1 MTLHPDKWLQTQVN
15 CFDWLLSWSK
25 HTKSF
30 WKVETD
36 SKHSAKCP
44 TVPEKQRSGKVRV
57 LSVSRLSPS
66 SSCYSARACFYAQ
79 AKEQSHVEKK
89 TGKNARLWKRR
100 RRGICQRG
108 QRAATRLPNMM
119 SGSQA
124 VTAKTACLNTLSSV
138 LFNAP
143 HRHL

>member
-1 MTLHPDKWLQTQVN
+1 MRE
-15 CFDWLLSWSK
+15 SEA
-25 HTKSF
+25 SF
-30 WKVETD
+30 NQSV
-36 SKHSAKCP
+36 
-44 TVPEKQRSGKVRV
+44 VPELCLLR
-57 LSVSRLSPS
+57 
-66 SSCYSARACFYAQ
+66 SCYSARACFYTQ

-119 SGSQA
+119 SQSQA

-138 LFNAP
+138 LFIAP
-143 HRHL
+143 HRTATSDPCRRRARPHPLSSLSSRPNPYSPGMPTNQPTTA